1 MGGETMID
9 VWGILIR
16 NWVIRVMFSSR
27 LRAVTKLATS
37 WPSCSRSSPGWSR
50 GIIPSFARS
59 TGSAWRSSRPSKC
72 CRYLLRRG
80 CLTRISSSRS
90 SIWTREAASS
100 TRGIIARVKAHK
112 GIWEGSLAHMR
123 CWLTDWSSLPWKF
136 CSGNWWDFWS
146 SLLFIRG

>member
-1 MGGETMID
+1 MF
-9 VWGILIR
+9 GILIR

-27 LRAVTKLATS
+27 SRAATGLATS
-37 WPSCSRSSPGWSR
+37 CSSCSRSSPGWSR

-59 TGSAWRSSRPSKC
+59 RGSAWRSSRPWKC
-72 CRYLLRRG
+72 CRCLLHRG
-80 CLTRISSSRS
+80 CSIRISSLCS

-100 TRGIIARVKAHK
+100 TRAIVARGKAHT
-112 GIWEGSLAHMR
+112 GISEGLLKHMQ

-136 CSGNWWDFWS
+136 YSGNWWDFWS